1 MNPASPEIIRLAVMF
16 HVGFPL
22 LLRNRLVLPKR
33 MDDLNVSDE
42 DLRKAVVGFN
52 WISAL
57 VIDVL
62 HATLARIATQLLGVA
77 SEPIS

>member
-1 MNPASPEIIRLAVMF
+1 M
-16 HVGFPL
+16 
-22 LLRNRLVLPKR
+22 LRNRLFVPKR
-33 MDDLNVSDE
+33 MDDLNVSAE

-62 HATLARIATQLLGVA
+62 HDILAHIVSQLPGVA
-77 SEPIS
+77 SEPTS

>member
-1 MNPASPEIIRLAVMF
+1 MF
-16 HVGFPL
+16 HVKFPL

>member
-1 MNPASPEIIRLAVMF
+1 MF

>member
-1 MNPASPEIIRLAVMF
+1 MF
-16 HVGFPL
+16 HVKFPL

-62 HATLARIATQLLGVA
+62 HATLARIATQLPGVA